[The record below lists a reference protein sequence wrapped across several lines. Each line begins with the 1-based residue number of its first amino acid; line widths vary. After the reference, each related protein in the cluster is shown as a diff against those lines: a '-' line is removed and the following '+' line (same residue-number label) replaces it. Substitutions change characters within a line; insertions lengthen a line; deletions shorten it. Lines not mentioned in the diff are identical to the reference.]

1 MFELIRIPG
10 LLMLALHRASVG
22 QRTEIMVR
30 PETPCP
36 TASLNRLDIVVYPSI
51 RDRTAFVVDFEAFE
65 YCV

>member
-1 MFELIRIPG
+1 
-10 LLMLALHRASVG
+10 MLALHRASVG